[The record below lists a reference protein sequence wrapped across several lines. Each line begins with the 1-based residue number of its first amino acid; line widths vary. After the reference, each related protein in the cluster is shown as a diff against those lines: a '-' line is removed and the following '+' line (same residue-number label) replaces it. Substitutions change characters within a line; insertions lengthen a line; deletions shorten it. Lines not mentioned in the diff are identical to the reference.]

1 MPGWRGLLASGACAL
16 PVLFG
21 FVLPAAVLL
30 HDALVH
36 VAAGLAPE
44 FWEAALNSLMLA
56 AAAAALAVGFA
67 VVLAYA
73 RRQTRS
79 QLIQAASTLPAISYA
94 IPGTVL
100 AIGLLIPLAGF
111 DNFVDGLMRSLFGV
125 STGLVLSGTAFAIVL
140 AYTIRFLRRLA
151 RRGGGRVEQGLPQY
165 RCRGADA
172 RRHHQRGAGQGASA
186 ATAGPRSAPRLSSY
200 SSNSMKELPA
210 TLLLRPFNFD
220 TLATQVFTLVSLY
233 RYEEAGV
240 SALTIV
246 LVSLAPV
253 LLLHGIIAGSRPGA
267 STNQRGASATGPEWA
282 LPRVLICQQNAPDL
296 GSLSR
301 PNRARKTG
309 SYGQSKNRRGPG

>member
-1 MPGWRGLLASGACAL
+1 M
-16 PVLFG
+16 LFG
-21 FVLPAAVLL
+21 FLLPAAVLL

-111 DNFVDGLMRSLFGV
+111 DNFLDGLMRSLFGV

-140 AYTIRFLRRLA
+140 AYTIRFLAASLGAVEAGLSKVSRNIDAAARTLGATISEALVKVHLPLLQARA
-151 RRGGGRVEQGLPQY
+151 RR
-165 RCRGADA
+165 RGSPRI
-172 RRHHQRGAGQGASA
+172 RRTR
-186 ATAGPRSAPRLSSY
+186 
-200 SSNSMKELPA
+200 
-210 TLLLRPFNFD
+210 
-220 TLATQVFTLVSLY
+220 
-233 RYEEAGV
+233 
-240 SALTIV
+240 
-246 LVSLAPV
+246 
-253 LLLHGIIAGSRPGA
+253 
-267 STNQRGASATGPEWA
+267 
-282 LPRVLICQQNAPDL
+282 
-296 GSLSR
+296 
-301 PNRARKTG
+301 
-309 SYGQSKNRRGPG
+309 